1 MGRWG
6 QGGVIGSQRSSL
18 VRSTALLAIAA
29 LVPLLM
35 FATINAG
42 VALQRQRAELNAQL
56 IEDARRISEAVDREL
71 ASGLDAAASLAQQPS
86 LDPGGD
92 LKAFAEVATR
102 LQAQHPLWLT
112 VVLLDAQGR
121 RLVNTAAPTRL
132 GRVHD
137 LVSLNRVIDTRQP
150 MVGNLMM
157 GLGRYGIPVR
167 APVVRNGQV
176 NYVVLVVLAPNQIST
191 VLKSAG
197 VRRDWL
203 AFVVDGRGTVVAR
216 TRDEA
221 AFIGKTASQR
231 ALAVR
236 ARGSSGLY
244 EGYSREG
251 ADIQSA
257 FWKSPASGWSVHVG
271 LPAAAFEAPLRRS
284 LGLTALGLALSLML
298 ASMFVVL
305 LVREQRLR
313 RREAVSVEQTQ
324 RLEALG
330 RLTGGVAHDFN
341 NLLMIIKGN
350 VDILSRRLV
359 DGAGERQLAAIH
371 MATDRATRLTRELL
385 VFARG
390 GAGSKALIDLNATI
404 LNFLGAI
411 QEAVGSQVQI
421 DIELDPESPA
431 VEADRVQLEMA
442 LLNLAVNARDAM
454 GGAGTLTIATH
465 CRGPHAEVTI
475 CDTGPGLNPEDL
487 PRAFDPFFTT
497 KLAAGGTG
505 LGLTQV
511 YSFTRQAGGSATI
524 ENRKSGGAQ
533 ARLILPLRAA
543 PEPEPEP
550 AGQAVPEELRDRRIL
565 LVDDNDDVRQVAA
578 SYLRDLGVLI
588 VEARDAAD
596 ALRRFEQEPFDAVVS
611 DIVMPGQMDGLG
623 LARELAARGV
633 KAPVL
638 LVSGYS
644 ISTEEANASG
654 FRVLAKP
661 YDLPELAREVAMAL
675 ARTNATAEP
684 HTDTV

>member
-1 MGRWG
+1 
-6 QGGVIGSQRSSL
+6 
-18 VRSTALLAIAA
+18 
-29 LVPLLM
+29 
-35 FATINAG
+35 
-42 VALQRQRAELNAQL
+42 
-56 IEDARRISEAVDREL
+56 
-71 ASGLDAAASLAQQPS
+71 
-86 LDPGGD
+86 
-92 LKAFAEVATR
+92 
-102 LQAQHPLWLT
+102 
-112 VVLLDAQGR
+112 
-121 RLVNTAAPTRL
+121 
-132 GRVHD
+132 
-137 LVSLNRVIDTRQP
+137 
-150 MVGNLMM
+150 
-157 GLGRYGIPVR
+157 
-167 APVVRNGQV
+167 
-176 NYVVLVVLAPNQIST
+176 
-191 VLKSAG
+191 
-197 VRRDWL
+197 
-203 AFVVDGRGTVVAR
+203 
-216 TRDEA
+216 
-221 AFIGKTASQR
+221 
-231 ALAVR
+231 
-236 ARGSSGLY
+236 
-244 EGYSREG
+244 
-251 ADIQSA
+251 
-257 FWKSPASGWSVHVG
+257 
-271 LPAAAFEAPLRRS
+271 
-284 LGLTALGLALSLML
+284 
-298 ASMFVVL
+298 
-305 LVREQRLR
+305 
-313 RREAVSVEQTQ
+313 
-324 RLEALG
+324 LG

-359 DGAGERQLAAIH
+359 DGAGERQLAAIR